1 MPPMVCAAPKVH
13 RHPPS
18 PSKRSKTTLLRQ
30 CPSQGPCTRGTGDA
44 GESLLQRGRG
54 RRVSGDVIEEGRNMR
69 ISPARL
75 RPTSRSSPCGR
86 CVELT
91 AELGASAVAVA
102 ARQTQQTGETHRRKE
117 RRGGRRRRITNG
129 ASTARGW
136 GARGRN
142 HRNWNGGG
150 GPPAARLRVA
160 DSVSDAELQY
170 NTNATLTQHSVLC
183 VPEIHG
189 REIPFPARVPSP

>member
-1 MPPMVCAAPKVH
+1 M
-13 RHPPS
+13 S
-18 PSKRSKTTLLRQ
+18 
-30 CPSQGPCTRGTGDA
+30 
-44 GESLLQRGRG
+44 
-54 RRVSGDVIEEGRNMR
+54 

-142 HRNWNGGG
+142 HRNWPEEVKQGREGGG
-150 GPPAARLRVA
+150 DGRGTACTHRLA
-160 DSVSDAELQY
+160 
-170 NTNATLTQHSVLC
+170 
-183 VPEIHG
+183 VPLAV
-189 REIPFPARVPSP
+189 RRCRRNLKPTA